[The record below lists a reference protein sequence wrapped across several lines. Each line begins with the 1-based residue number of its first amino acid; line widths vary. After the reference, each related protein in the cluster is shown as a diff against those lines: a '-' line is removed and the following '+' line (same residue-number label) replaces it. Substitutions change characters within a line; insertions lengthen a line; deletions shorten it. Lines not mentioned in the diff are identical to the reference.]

1 MLCAQRPG
9 TIASE
14 KTWVAML
21 EAMGV
26 DTGIDLA
33 ARMPGRAVEELLGVR
48 TRGRFLHT
56 RTRRDVL
63 RDAAVH

>member
-1 MLCAQRPG
+1 
-9 TIASE
+9 
-14 KTWVAML
+14 ML